1 MSLNPVAMSNHAPTV
16 LALDFD
22 GVLCNGMKEYFQTAW
37 RAYCNLWQPED
48 STPPNGLAER
58 FYRTRPVIETGWE
71 MPLLVRSLL
80 LNTPEADI
88 LLHWAAI
95 ANQQAATDG
104 VAAAQLANEIDGV
117 RDRWITTDVKSWLAE
132 HEFYPGIIPQLQTW
146 LTSPLEVI
154 IISTKEGRFI
164 QQLLQQHSVD
174 FTKLKI
180 LGKEVKRSKPET
192 LRSLLVESNR
202 AESNRAESNS
212 TASIWFVEDRLQTLQ
227 AVCRQADLN
236 EVKLFLA
243 AWGYNTQAERDS
255 TAHEPDIH
263 LLSLQQFSQALTTW
277 L

>member
-1 MSLNPVAMSNHAPTV
+1 MSHHAPTV

-80 LNTPEADI
+80 LDTLEADI
-88 LLHWAAI
+88 LLNWAAI
-95 ANQQAATDG
+95 AKQQVTTDG
-104 VAAAQLANEIDGV
+104 VTAAQLANEIDEV

-174 FTKLKI
+174 FTQLKI
-180 LGKEVKRSKPET
+180 LGKEVKRPKPET
-192 LRSLLVESNR
+192 LRSLL
-202 AESNRAESNS
+202 AESNRAEPNS
-212 TASIWFVEDRLQTLQ
+212 TGSIWFVEDRLQTLQ

-236 EVKLFLA
+236 DVKLFLA
-243 AWGYNTQAERDS
+243 DWGYNTQAERDS